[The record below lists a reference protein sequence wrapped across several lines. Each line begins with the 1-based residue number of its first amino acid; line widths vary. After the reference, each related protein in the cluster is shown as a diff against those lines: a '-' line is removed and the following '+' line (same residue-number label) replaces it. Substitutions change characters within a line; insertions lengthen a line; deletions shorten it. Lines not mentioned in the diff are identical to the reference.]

1 MTDKKK
7 LHISLTVA
15 DVGFGGNTGGSKYF
29 YSFSPDLAL
38 ACKGQ
43 SPLTMVYSFAKE
55 VRDNFQIRSVLTTDS
70 KEQIVHPIK
79 IAIDGR
85 SATVI
90 NRNEIATLIFLSFVV
105 EDTDKRSCLAAT
117 RRLATTRRFHRDNA
131 YTPLSGRAAPDSVV
145 AAGRP
150 DRAAGAHC
158 ALWPQVLRCSSRL
171 RSHDSHMSPYP
182 LSAEVWPLAW
192 VERRRQRS
200 VDRGDIAPIA
210 DCSIRSVWVV
220 PAGCVEPSCMFTSH
234 PHAAEVGCLPVRL
247 SVRCRIPTV
256 AFDFGS
262 CAPSSPIR
270 KIAESHVDLAACCQ
284 PAGHA
289 VAVAV
294 VTASSTPCPLP
305 TRQALRATALIG
317 VGGRAITCPGRGSLH
332 CQITATHGNS
342 QVTFGRGGLGQQHG
356 PGPAARQFGL
366 GRCRPGTGG
375 QHDDQHEQV
384 SD

>member
-1 MTDKKK
+1 
-7 LHISLTVA
+7 
-15 DVGFGGNTGGSKYF
+15 
-29 YSFSPDLAL
+29 
-38 ACKGQ
+38 
-43 SPLTMVYSFAKE
+43 
-55 VRDNFQIRSVLTTDS
+55 
-70 KEQIVHPIK
+70 
-79 IAIDGR
+79 
-85 SATVI
+85 
-90 NRNEIATLIFLSFVV
+90 
-105 EDTDKRSCLAAT
+105 
-117 RRLATTRRFHRDNA
+117 
-131 YTPLSGRAAPDSVV
+131 
-145 AAGRP
+145 
-150 DRAAGAHC
+150 
-158 ALWPQVLRCSSRL
+158 
-171 RSHDSHMSPYP
+171 MSPYP

-192 VERRRQRS
+192 FERRRQRS

-284 PAGHA
+284 HAGHA
-289 VAVAV
+289 FAVAV

-317 VGGRAITCPGRGSLH
+317 VGGRAIACPGRGSLH
-332 CQITATHGNS
+332 CQITATHGHS
-342 QVTFGRGGLGQQHG
+342 QVTLGRGGLGQQRST
-356 PGPAARQFGL
+356 GPAARQFGL

-384 SD
+384 SDQAHDGLRGRPERGASPSGVGGRQTTFAPGRWCDLTATLRLLADSAEAGKSFGRQQHAHQQDIVM